1 MMFTFLLVFLFALPL
16 GHSLSCSSYTSS
28 RTKTICEYY
37 SSESSI
43 YKARITASQCKCGL
57 GSPTLFSCIDFRQN
71 SSGSLVVTV
80 QRLFDCSG
88 SNGIYYK
95 DCNSIINNL
104 GISNASIINSTVTPE
119 TVSCVNISYSPE
131 DYGCAVTHD
140 PCYYTAVVEEVYKGS
155 IQVGA
160 LFNTSGPHSIT
171 CVSSG
176 QCVLNV
182 GESYIVGIGGACYA
196 ISPWSSY
203 NTYTSDDIE
212 LLEGLRDG
220 GTTACNSQAIII
232 GVSVSL
238 GVLLILVALAFI
250 ITIIVFVVKK
260 SPGRCRRTREE
271 VVVKV
276 DDVSDGETMPSIS
289 TKPEE
294 PEELLESKEHDD
306 KTNILSDS

>member
-1 MMFTFLLVFLFALPL
+1 MMFTFLLVSLFALPL

-71 SSGSLVVTV
+71 SSGSLVGTV

-104 GISNASIINSTVTPE
+104 GISNASIINNTVTPE
-119 TVSCVNISYSPE
+119 TVSCVNISYSPPE

-155 IQVGA
+155 IRVGA

-171 CVSSG
+171 CTYSS

-182 GESYIVGIGGACYA
+182 GESYIFGIGGPCYA
-196 ISPWSSY
+196 IDPWSSY
-203 NTYTSDDIE
+203 NTYTSDDIR

-232 GVSVSL
+232 GVSVHSWCL
-238 GVLLILVALAFI
+238 TYTCCSGFHYYYYCFCCKEIE
-250 ITIIVFVVKK
+250 IV
-260 SPGRCRRTREE
+260 
-271 VVVKV
+271 
-276 DDVSDGETMPSIS
+276 
-289 TKPEE
+289 
-294 PEELLESKEHDD
+294 
-306 KTNILSDS
+306 